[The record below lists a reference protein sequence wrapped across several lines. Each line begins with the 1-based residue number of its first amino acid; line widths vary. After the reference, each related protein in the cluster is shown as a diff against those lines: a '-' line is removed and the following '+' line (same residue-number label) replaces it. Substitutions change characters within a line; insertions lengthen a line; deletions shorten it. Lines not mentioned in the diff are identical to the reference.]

1 MIAWI
6 LLATSQEELHTPTRR
21 LRKREGIRY
30 RQKMT
35 AMPDSGDLA
44 TVEKISPGRSMGGAT
59 EMRQPI
65 FSEGCNAVGQTVWF
79 VEPKRLAEIEWDE
92 SIKRKELGQKEA
104 DK

>member
-1 MIAWI
+1 MIALI

-21 LRKREGIRY
+21 LCKREGI
-30 RQKMT
+30 T
-35 AMPDSGDLA
+35 AVPDSGDLA
-44 TVEKISPGRSMGGAT
+44 TVEKISPRRSIVGAT
-59 EMRQPI
+59 EMRQPV